1 MLITQ
6 LKSKETIA
14 SLAEGKVFIINC
26 HGCKE
31 VHFPEKEALELQK
44 ELEADGKL
52 TGAITTDYICNPDNM
67 KLRLEKHKDEIA
79 AADVIL
85 VLSCGVGVQ
94 TVAEYFEDKKD
105 IFLYIV
111 DTHKN
116 EAFDFVENFI
126 KDCNGDIFAFMR
138 MAMDCIISAG
148 FSEKMNGM
156 KRMFSQPWV
165 FDMIVSDR
173 MKGKLEEAKTPKGIM
188 FKYIDKNSL
197 NVESDDEI
205 LSLINIFA
213 SISLGLFF
221 KIFIMGKNGIEC
233 DSEKVRET
241 VYGEIDTL
249 EKKYKKH

>member
-1 MLITQ
+1 
-6 LKSKETIA
+6 
-14 SLAEGKVFIINC
+14 
-26 HGCKE
+26 
-31 VHFPEKEALELQK
+31 
-44 ELEADGKL
+44 
-52 TGAITTDYICNPDNM
+52 
-67 KLRLEKHKDEIA
+67 
-79 AADVIL
+79 
-85 VLSCGVGVQ
+85 
-94 TVAEYFEDKKD
+94 
-105 IFLYIV
+105 
-111 DTHKN
+111 
-116 EAFDFVENFI
+116 
-126 KDCNGDIFAFMR
+126 
-138 MAMDCIISAG
+138 MDCIISAG

-165 FDMIVSDR
+165 FDMIVSER